1 MSDRRGPRSGRSART
16 RCYRQRVVALPR
28 LRRMAVAVAGGVFAT
43 SAVAAC
49 DVGTPQ
55 QTAPTPA
62 TTASAATP
70 QPGSSTS
77 PTPARSPT
85 ARSSASPRPTK
96 TPVVRVNA
104 NDKKFNKKDFGAP
117 TGDLNSWLPLVPGNQ
132 SLRDG
137 SLFRG
142 SRKLRHQ
149 RRLTVTDVMKT
160 VNGVRTV
167 IVLDQ
172 DIDAGQIGETALDYL
187 AQDKHGNIWY
197 LGSYTEIYEGG
208 QFVNAVDAW
217 LAGTNEA
224 TPGVLMMANPK
235 EGLRYVEARTGRETI
250 RAEVAKVGSRKCVP
264 FRCFPK
270 TLAVLEDGS
279 EFKYYAPGVG
289 HIATEPNYSGGEQE
303 KEAVVNV
310 IRLSPKGL
318 AEASAEALRIDRHAR
333 TAAKSVF
340 GDSAPAKRAKS

>member
-1 MSDRRGPRSGRSART
+1 MTGAAAES
-16 RCYRQRVVALPR
+16 RCYRQPVAALPR
-28 LRRMAVAVAGGVFAT
+28 LRLVAVAVVVGVFAT
-43 SAVAAC
+43 SAVAC
-49 DVGTPQ
+49 DAGSPQTPPAPATTTSAGTQ
-55 QTAPTPA
+55 QPSSSRAATGPTKPA
-62 TTASAATP
+62 TTPTTASA
-70 QPGSSTS
+70 
-77 PTPARSPT
+77 
-85 ARSSASPRPTK
+85 RPTR
-96 TPVVRVNA
+96 TQAARVNA
-104 NDKKFNKKDFGAP
+104 NDKRFNKKNFGAP
-117 TGDLNSWLPLVPGNQ
+117 TGALNPWLPLIPGTQ

-149 RRLTVTDVMKT
+149 RRLTVTDVVKT
-160 VNGVRTV
+160 VNGIRTV

-187 AQDKHGNIWY
+187 AQDKHGNVWY

-224 TPGVLMMANPK
+224 NPGVLMMADPR
-235 EGLRYVEARTGRETI
+235 EGLKYVEARTGRETI
-250 RAEVAKVGSRKCVP
+250 RAEVAKIGGRKCVP

-270 TLAVLEDGS
+270 TLTVLEDGD
-279 EFKYYAPGVG
+279 EFKYYAQGVG

-310 IRLSPKGL
+310 IRLTPKGL

-340 GDSAPAKRAKS
+340 GDSAQAQRAKS

>member
-1 MSDRRGPRSGRSART
+1 MSERRAALRGSAGT
-16 RCYRQRVVALPR
+16 RCYRQTVVALPR
-28 LRRMAVAVAGGVFAT
+28 LRRIAVTVAGGLFAT

-49 DVGTPQ
+49 DSGSTP
-55 QTAPTPA
+55 QTAPSPP
-62 TTASAATP
+62 TTSAVPQQASPSAA
-70 QPGSSTS
+70 
-77 PTPARSPT
+77 SPT
-85 ARSSASPRPTK
+85 AALSTTAPSTASPRPTR
-96 TPVVRVNA
+96 TAVARINA
-104 NDKKFNKKDFGAP
+104 NDKRFNKKDFAAP
-117 TGDLNSWLPLVPGNQ
+117 TGDLNPWFPLVPGNQ

-149 RRLTVTDVMKT
+149 RRLTVTDVVKT

-167 IVLDQ
+167 ILLDQ
-172 DIDAGQIGETALDYL
+172 DIDAGQVGETALDYL

-217 LAGTNEA
+217 LAGTNDA
-224 TPGVLMMANPK
+224 IPGVLMMASPK
-235 EGLRYVEARTGRETI
+235 EGQKYVEARTGRETI
-250 RAEVAKVGSRKCVP
+250 RAEVAKIDARKCVP

-270 TLAVLEDGS
+270 TLSVLEDGS

-303 KEAVVNV
+303 KEALVNV
-310 IRLSPKGL
+310 IRLTPRGL

-333 TAAKSVF
+333 TAAKRVF
-340 GDSAPAKRAKS
+340 GESDPAKRVKP

>member
-1 MSDRRGPRSGRSART
+1 M
-16 RCYRQRVVALPR
+16 
-28 LRRMAVAVAGGVFAT
+28 AVAGGLFAT
-43 SAVAAC
+43 SAIAAC
-49 DVGTPQ
+49 DAGTSQ
-55 QTAPTPA
+55 QTAPSPA
-62 TTASAATP
+62 ETTSAAT
-70 QPGSSTS
+70 QPSSAAAS

-85 ARSSASPRPTK
+85 ARSTVSPRPTR

-117 TGDLNSWLPLVPGNQ
+117 TGDLNPWLPLISGSQ

-149 RRLTVTDVMKT
+149 RRLTVTDVVKT

-217 LAGTNEA
+217 LAGTNDA
-224 TPGVLMMANPK
+224 IPGVLMMANPK
-235 EGLRYVEARTGRETI
+235 EGLKYVEASTGRETI
-250 RAEVAKVGSRKCVP
+250 RAEVAKVGGRKCVP

-270 TLAVLEDGS
+270 TLTVLEDGS
-279 EFKYYAPGVG
+279 ELKYYAPGVG
-289 HIATEPNYSGGEQE
+289 HVATEPNYSGGEQE
-303 KEAVVNV
+303 KEALVNV
-310 IRLSPKGL
+310 IRLTPKGL

-340 GDSAPAKRAKS
+340 GDSAPAKRVKS